1 MSATLQLTTGSVRQ
15 TVIAPVK
22 ACKAPLR
29 GQTATGYGKAMP
41 MPYKVYFNMRWQ
53 RVKACCFSNV
63 ATCYIGNMFKD
74 DTVILVQDIQE

>member
-1 MSATLQLTTGSVRQ
+1 MPAILQLTTRSVRQ
-15 TVIAPVK
+15 TLSVPVK

-29 GQTATGYGKAMP
+29 GQTVTGYGRAMP
-41 MPYKVYFNMRWQ
+41 MPYKVHFNGKWR

-74 DTVILVQDIQE
+74 DTVILVQDIEE